1 MKSYILDSTYKDAV
15 IINQNGDF
23 SITSLSTLTN
33 NSINGPEISS
43 TQLSNEH
50 ISHQTQNSKLNK
62 FNFID
67 CI

>member
-1 MKSYILDSTYKDAV
+1 MKNYILDSTYKDAV
-15 IINQNGDF
+15 VVNQNSEF
-23 SITSLSTLTN
+23 SITPTSTLTN
-33 NSINGPEISS
+33 NSTNGFEINSS
-43 TQLSNEH
+43 QLSNKH